1 MPFSNLGSNPGASES
16 ESENARASVK
26 ENAQAGLKESA
37 NDGSNTSTGEP
48 FSDISIAAD
57 MGGSTGTKHFLFLQG
72 PTNSL
77 FVDIAA
83 ALKKHGHSVYRINL
97 CLGDM
102 IFWRGD
108 DAVNFQGR
116 VSEWPQFIEQFLKA
130 KLITDIVLLGEQR
143 IYHRIAIAI
152 AIAIAKQQGIKVAVT
167 DFGYLR
173 PDWVI
178 LELDGM
184 NAQSRFPRDPDVIR
198 EWALRSP
205 PITPVEGFKDSF
217 WCQALWDM
225 AYNLSQ
231 VYWPWK
237 FPHYQRHPL
246 VHPFLAYPGIGIRLL
261 KSRWENIRSQ
271 RTAEAAFSKGPV
283 FLFAMQTEDDFSL
296 RAYSRYSDLDTPIKE
311 VIQSFAQHASA
322 HASLLFKVHP
332 LDPGL
337 KNWRRRIA
345 YMARIA
351 QMAQMEQMAHQANVA
366 HRVSYID
373 GGDLDTLIGRA
384 AGVITVNSTVG
395 LRAIELGKPVQA
407 LGDAIYRV
415 KGLTHEAA
423 LSNFWNS
430 ASPPDPP
437 LADAFIRSLAASVLV
452 RGSMYS
458 KAGIEA
464 ASQGMAYRLHYGLL
478 NVALPTPEKFL

>member
-102 IFWRGD
+102 IFWRSD

-116 VSEWPQFIEQFLKA
+116 VSEWPQFIEQFLKT
-130 KLITDIVLLGEQR
+130 KSITDIVLLGEQR
-143 IYHRIAIAI
+143 IYHKI
-152 AIAIAKQQGIKVAVT
+152 AIAIAKQQGINVAVT

-217 WCQALWDM
+217 WRQALWDM
-225 AYNLSQ
+225 AYNLFQ

-237 FPHYQRHPL
+237 FPHYQRHTL

-271 RTAEAAFSKGPV
+271 RKAEAAFLKGPV

-322 HASLLFKVHP
+322 DASLLFKVHP
-332 LDPGL
+332 LDPGV

-345 YMARIA
+345 CMARIA
-351 QMAQMEQMAHQANVA
+351 QMAHQANVA

-395 LRAIELGKPVQA
+395 LRAIELGKPVYG

-423 LSNFWNS
+423 LDSFWNS
-430 ASPPDPP
+430 ASPPDPQ

-458 KAGIEA
+458 NAGVEA
-464 ASQGMAYRLHYGLL
+464 ASQGMAYRLHHGLL
-478 NVALPTPEKFL
+478 NVALPAPEKFL